1 MNGTKQAT
9 VTINKRPFPL
19 RYPDTPAMQK
29 VVKEVF
35 TGGEYPYLP
44 FLEPRGKTI
53 LDVGANIGCST
64 VWFRAFYPG
73 AVILACEPAR
83 DAFALLQVNAGSL
96 EDVRVFPYG
105 LYDRDCTTQLYHGA
119 ESGVTNSVGR
129 SAHNTKDYEAVSLRR
144 ASSFLAEQG
153 VGPMA
158 LVKLDTE
165 GAEIPILHDVAHL
178 LDRVEAIALEYHA
191 ERDRLEIDR
200 LLSGRFVLCQG
211 RVQFPHRGTLVYA
224 AKDVVAARTRLNRF
238 EITLPE

>member
-9 VTINKRPFPL
+9 VTINGRPLPL

-29 VVKEVF
+29 MVKEVF
-35 TGGEYPYLP
+35 AGEEYPYLP

-64 VWFRAFYPG
+64 IWFRALYPG
-73 AVILACEPAR
+73 AALLACEPAR
-83 DAFALLQVNAGSL
+83 DAFALLQANAGSL
-96 EDVRVFPYG
+96 EDVRLFPCG
-105 LYDRDCTTQLYHGA
+105 LYDRDCTTKLFHGV

-129 SAHNTKDYEAVSLRR
+129 SAHNTGDYEVVSLRR

-153 VGPMA
+153 VGRIA
-158 LVKLDTE
+158 LLKLDTE
-165 GAEIPILHDVAHL
+165 GAEVPVLRDVSHL
-178 LDRVEAIALEYHA
+178 LDRVEAVALEYHA

-211 RVQFPHRGTLVYA
+211 RVRFPHRGTLVYA
-224 AKDVVAARTRLNRF
+224 AKDVVAARTRLNQF
-238 EITLPE
+238 EITLPH